1 MTLIKILSKGKIVLL
16 GTVLTIFLSGW
27 GVESVVAQKR
37 KNTETESISDV
48 DEYWKVYRLAVRYG
62 DPQAA
67 INSLYHIMAKQPD
80 NLAVKDSLA
89 SIYFG
94 YGMNTQAI
102 KLGEEI
108 LKSNPKDVKH
118 LEMTAIAY
126 RNLGILKESV
136 TKYETLFSI
145 TRDPYH
151 LYQLCIVEYALK
163 RYEECAAHLKM
174 IVADPS
180 SAEQKITIN
189 ENDGIRVILKSA
201 ALNVLGVIHRD
212 LGKLDEARQFF
223 QQALEVDNTFTL
235 PKGNLEAMDK
245 KK

>member
-1 MTLIKILSKGKIVLL
+1 MTLIKIQSKSRVILL
-16 GTVLTIFLSGW
+16 GIFLTVILSGW
-27 GVESVVAQKR
+27 GIESVVAQK
-37 KNTETESISDV
+37 KKPTETESESGV
-48 DEYWKVYRLAVRYG
+48 DEYWKVYRLAVQYG
-62 DPQAA
+62 DPQTA
-67 INSLYHIMAKQPD
+67 INSLYHIMAKQP
-80 NLAVKDSLA
+80 NNMAVKDSLA

-94 YGMNTQAI
+94 YGMNSQAI
-102 KLGEEI
+102 NLGEEI

-136 TKYETLFSI
+136 TKYETLYSI
-145 TRDPYH
+145 TKDPYH

-163 RYEECAAHLKM
+163 RYEECAVHLRM

-189 ENDGIRVILKSA
+189 ENDGVKVILKSA

-212 LGKLDEARQFF
+212 LGKTDEARQFF
-223 QQALEVDNTFTL
+223 QQAMEADSTFAL